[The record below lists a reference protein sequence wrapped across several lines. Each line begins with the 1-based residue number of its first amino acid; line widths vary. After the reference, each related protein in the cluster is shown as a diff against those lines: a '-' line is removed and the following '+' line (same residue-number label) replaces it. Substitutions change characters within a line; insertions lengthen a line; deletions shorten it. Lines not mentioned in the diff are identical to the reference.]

1 MTQLSGAHLRLD
13 RALGAS
19 TITCSRCAYCLC
31 VGRGDRA
38 ALLVALGD
46 LHDAGWRASG
56 RAALC
61 PTCVTTVRAEA
72 AARAAAGPA
81 DPSLSRSI
89 LRAYAYRATG
99 ETRRW
104 ALTLLREWG
113 G

>member
-1 MTQLSGAHLRLD
+1 MTQLSGTHLRFD
-13 RALGAS
+13 RALNAS
-19 TITCSRCAYCLC
+19 TITCSSCAYCLC

-38 ALLVALGD
+38 ALLLALDD
-46 LHDAGWRASG
+46 LFAAGWRASG

-61 PTCVTTVRAEA
+61 ATCVTTVRAEA

-89 LRAYAYRATG
+89 LRAYAHRATG

-104 ALTLLREWG
+104 ALVLLAEWG